1 MRLAWQADRCS
12 IGVQGG
18 RALETGKVNTTTS
31 QVHVHLQ
38 QAYKGTGAQLGC
50 KAGGGRAETGKVGNT
65 CNKYK
70 VHKYKVHTARVQGKR
85 YKQQNKAGRDG

>member
-18 RALETGKVNTTTS
+18 RALETGKVNTTTF

-70 VHKYKVHTARVQGKR
+70 VQGYIQQGMAR
-85 YKQQNKAGRDG
+85 

>member
-1 MRLAWQADRCS
+1 M
-12 IGVQGG
+12 
-18 RALETGKVNTTTS
+18 
-31 QVHVHLQ
+31 
-38 QAYKGTGAQLGC
+38 GC

-70 VHKYKVHTARVQGKR
+70 VHKYKVHKYKVHTARVQGKR